1 MVGKKVYIVFT
12 NTSSLLSILIQL
24 YTKNKLNHVL
34 LSFDQHLQ
42 EIYSFGRKK
51 TYNPFI
57 GGFVREKIAAG
68 LFKKARCEV
77 YSYTISESDY
87 EQMLTKVR
95 QFESEKDLYRYN
107 LLGQFA
113 IILNYKLNRKNA
125 FFCSQFVATI
135 LNEKKGVLDKT
146 PSLCTPQDLLE
157 VDQLQLIYKGL
168 LLSYPYQDSKGTME
182 HELEVVR
189 NPIST
194 RYKSPDFTQSPCA

>member
-1 MVGKKVYIVFT
+1 MKEKKVYILFT
-12 NTSSLLSILIQL
+12 NTSSFLSKLIQI
-24 YTKNKLNHVL
+24 YTKNTLNHVS
-34 LSFDQHLQ
+34 LSFDQQLK

-51 TYNPFI
+51 SYNPFI

-68 LFKKARCEV
+68 LFKRARCEV
-77 YSYTISESDY
+77 YSYSISESDY
-87 EQMLTKVR
+87 EQMLTKGR

-107 LLGQFA
+107 LLGLFA
-113 IILNYKLNRKNA
+113 IILNYKLKRENA

-146 PSLCTPQDLLE
+146 PSLCTPKDLME

-168 LLSYPYQDSKGTME
+168 LNSYPYQDIEETME